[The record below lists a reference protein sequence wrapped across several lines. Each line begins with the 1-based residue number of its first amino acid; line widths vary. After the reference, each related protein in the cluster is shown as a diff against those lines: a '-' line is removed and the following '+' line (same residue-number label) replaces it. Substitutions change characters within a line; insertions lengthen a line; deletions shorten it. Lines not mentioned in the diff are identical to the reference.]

1 VTPLRVGVV
10 GVGQLGQQHARVLA
24 GLPGVE
30 LAGVADARVEQA
42 QAIGE
47 KHGCP
52 AHADCR
58 ALLGRVDAVSVAVP
72 TMNHRE
78 VASLF
83 LERGI
88 PALVEKPL
96 AGSLAEAEDLVRL
109 ARRRGVLL
117 QVGHIE
123 RFNPALGAIESL
135 RPRPKF
141 ISAERMGVYTFRST
155 DIGVVLDLMIHDIDL
170 VLSWVQAPL
179 RSVSAVGLS
188 LFGCH
193 EDVANARLEFAD
205 GCVANLS
212 ASRAS
217 FQPVRKMWLWA
228 PEGFAALD
236 FAARKA
242 TVVRPSERARRGDL
256 DLAGVD
262 FTQPDQVRERLFES
276 VFPLERVE
284 PKGAEPL
291 ALELEEFVRSVRT
304 GSRPR
309 VTGDDALRA
318 LRVADQ
324 VLHSMNTHAWEGHPE
339 GPTGPR
345 ELPEPIALPAASAI
359 PAPKLLRYKATR
371 SEPAEP
377 ASS

>member
-1 VTPLRVGVV
+1 VGH
-10 GVGQLGQQHARVLA
+10 LGQHHARVLA
-24 GLPGVE
+24 GLPGVQ
-30 LAGVADARVEQA
+30 LAGVADANAEQA
-42 QAIGE
+42 HAIGE

-52 AHADCR
+52 AYTDFR

-72 TMNHRE
+72 TTLHRE
-78 VASLF
+78 VASAF
-83 LERGI
+83 MDHGI

-141 ISAERMGVYTFRST
+141 IAAERMGVYTCRST

-170 VLSWVQAPL
+170 VLSWVEAPL
-179 RSVSAVGLS
+179 KSVSAVGLS

-217 FQPVRKMWLWA
+217 FQAVRKMWLWA

-242 TVVRPSERARRGDL
+242 TIVRPSDRARRGEL

-262 FTQPDQVRERLFES
+262 FAKPDQVREHLFKNM
-276 VFPLERVE
+276 FPLEQFE
-284 PKGAEPL
+284 PAGAEPL
-291 ALELEEFVRSVRT
+291 AVELEEFVRSVQT

-309 VTGDDALRA
+309 ATGDDALRA
-318 LRVADQ
+318 MRVADQ
-324 VLHSMNTHAWEGHPE
+324 VLHSINTHTWDGHSE
-339 GPTGPR
+339 GPIGPR
-345 ELPEPIALPAASAI
+345 ELPEAALRELPEQPTSPVSSAI
-359 PAPKLLRYKATR
+359 PAPKLLRYKSTR
-371 SEPAEP
+371 SEPAAP
-377 ASS
+377 ADS